1 MGGINHL
8 SLSPSIKAIEN
19 RHEKKIRF
27 KLPAVLPV
35 KLTYIVDSSWY
46 GKLYLYFCHFTWK
59 YLFSFQQLLDMGT
72 SPITSTFFTKEKKK
86 KRKHMESL
94 YMELTRENKAE
105 SHSWQWYMAFLINNI
120 SKSYFPLEIHIKEG
134 ARWLEYFLLLVLSE
148 EELFYVPYRDDSVIF
163 LFIYPPIHSS
173 THSSIHE
180 SMYLWI
186 YASLSSLSF
195 SIMQSLKA

>member
-1 MGGINHL
+1 MGAINQL

-46 GKLYLYFCHFTWK
+46 GKWHLYFCHFTWN
-59 YLFSFQQLLDMGT
+59 YSVFSSCWTWACPPSFLL
-72 SPITSTFFTKEKKK
+72 PLPKKK
-86 KRKHMESL
+86 KRERRHRESL
-94 YMELTRENKAE
+94 YMELTRENKGEA
-105 SHSWQWYMAFLINNI
+105 HSWQWYMAFLINYI
-120 SKSYFPLEIHIKEG
+120 SKSYFPLEIHIKEE

-173 THSSIHE
+173 TIHLY
-180 SMYLWI
+180 MNLWI
-186 YASLSSLSF
+186 SLFSF
-195 SIMQSLKA
+195 SIMQSHKA